1 MVNHPD
7 LYSAQQFFSR
17 CPLYV
22 SFDDVLLVPHYS
34 DIESRK
40 SLSTK
45 NSLGNVPLDLPIISS
60 PMDTVTEVAMASAM
74 DAHGGLGII
83 HRYNSIQDQAALVK
97 DSKEKGLK
105 NSLPEAL
112 KASPPPGQVNEIK
125 ESFLIF
131 ASGSG
136 KVFIVHLL

>member
-40 SLSTK
+40 SLLTT
-45 NSLGNVPLDLPIISS
+45 NNLGDIKLGLPIISS
-60 PMDTVTEVAMASAM
+60 PMDTVTELKMAYAMHT
-74 DAHGGLGII
+74 HGGLGII
-83 HRYNSIQDQAALVK
+83 HRYNS
-97 DSKEKGLK
+97 
-105 NSLPEAL
+105 
-112 KASPPPGQVNEIK
+112 
-125 ESFLIF
+125 
-131 ASGSG
+131 
-136 KVFIVHLL
+136 

>member
-1 MVNHPD
+1 MFC
-7 LYSAQQFFSR
+7 L
-17 CPLYV
+17 
-22 SFDDVLLVPHYS
+22 
-34 DIESRK
+34 
-40 SLSTK
+40 
-45 NSLGNVPLDLPIISS
+45 
-60 PMDTVTEVAMASAM
+60 
-74 DAHGGLGII
+74 
-83 HRYNSIQDQAALVK
+83 
-97 DSKEKGLK
+97 KEKGLK